1 MLIIRDEKG
10 ITLVESMIAAFLT
23 VAVIVGLM
31 TMQSVSWQSAGK
43 SDTMG
48 RAVGAL
54 QSELESLEND
64 IMRGQVPAAKTNEEV
79 SSGSFSYFVTTTRSE
94 VSTNKWL
101 MNVRVT
107 WPRNTRGVSS
117 SMIVAR
123 QMGFNSED
131 NL

>member
-43 SDTMG
+43 SDSMG
-48 RAVGAL
+48 RAIGIL
-54 QSELESLEND
+54 QTELESLENT
-64 IMRGQVPAAKTNEEV
+64 IMRGEEPTAKTNEEV
-79 SSGSFSYFVTTTRSE
+79 SSGSFSYFVTTTQAE

-101 MNVRVT
+101 VNVRVT
-107 WPRNTRGVSS
+107 WPRNSRGVSS
-117 SMIVAR
+117 SMIVTR